1 MENLIVVLVVVAV
14 SGVVLR
20 YLLPVVAS
28 VFNINFN
35 LMKTH
40 IEIVALDGKKFI
52 THKNMIVSVSIGKTP
67 DWVHEKYDYI
77 GDDIAII
84 VVDAKDDEGKN
95 QSMMVKNSYGQ
106 LKKLLT

>member
-1 MENLIVVLVVVAV
+1 MENLIVVLVVVV
-14 SGVVLR
+14 ISGVILS
-20 YLLPVVAS
+20 YWLPVAAF
-28 VFNINFN
+28 VFNTNFN

-40 IEIVALDGKKFI
+40 IEIVALDGRKFI
-52 THKNMIVSVSIGKTP
+52 THKNMIVSVSIGKVP
-67 DWVHEKYDYI
+67 DWVREKYDYV

-95 QSMMVKNSYGQ
+95 QSMMVKNSYFQ